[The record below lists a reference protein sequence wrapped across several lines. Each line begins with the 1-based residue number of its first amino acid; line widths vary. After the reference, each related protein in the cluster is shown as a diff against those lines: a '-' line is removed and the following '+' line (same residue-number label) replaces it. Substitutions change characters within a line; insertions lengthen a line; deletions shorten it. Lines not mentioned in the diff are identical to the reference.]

1 MTCPEENQ
9 LSDRTFT
16 RRFAKEYIDYHSKI
30 LHDIKL
36 PFLDQKIMVSDPKH
50 KEMISELFL
59 TPSDINLIKCVLI

>member
-16 RRFAKEYIDYHSKI
+16 RRFAKEYIDFHSKI

-36 PFLDQKIMVSDPKH
+36 PKDHAKWSKTQGNDFWTLPHTQWH
-50 KEMISELFL
+50 K
-59 TPSDINLIKCVLI
+59 PY